1 MRQNVLLVNKNGCA
15 RIEIYF
21 LCICITSVVLM
32 KVLNA
37 FTHLITFLLYARHQR
52 MHVGLAVLAI
62 QCKVVLF
69 SSWFATEANVAN
81 NNND

>member
-1 MRQNVLLVNKNGCA
+1 MRQNLLVNKNGCA

-21 LCICITSVVLM
+21 LCICITSVILM
-32 KVLNA
+32 KDLNA
-37 FTHLITFLLYARHQR
+37 FTHLITFLLYAGHQI
-52 MHVGLAVLAI
+52 MHVGLAVRAI

-69 SSWFATEANVAN
+69 SSWFATVAN